1 MWSSEQ
7 SSWLEIQR
15 SLVQPPAVP
24 DFSVKRTACGCPICS
39 RNSAVFRK
47 SSKPISSSRPDRTSL
62 MKLELGRNGS
72 LPTFSA
78 ARSSIVSLRGAC
90 RPCKLRSMVMTLSRL
105 TSQITPDIELVWLN
119 NNNNSNKQLL
129 GLRSRSS
136 ILTETQRTDAVIREG
151 SATFVDRECHVV
163 NTTSPMA
170 VYKKVNFQSNKL
182 TNFVE
187 WSEFLAK
194 DPEVMG
200 SVPAICGNV
209 LAHSQQG
216 RTKGEGGVGVPTP
229 LLSKILPDKEER
241 KLHPKTRF
249 KAVVHLVMANA
260 YWLGDVD
267 DVPLGSNAR
276 LNVILLKKR
285 GKREKQKLLTLQEKT
300 ILMKPASERTHD
312 EQKQLSMIIGGL
324 KCFRRYPEDVQKK
337 LAAATYYRFY
347 GPGRV
352 VVRQGHSAEALY
364 FILSGEVTVSITSWD
379 GLIEKMVTSDVGTM
393 HPGDMFGEVSLLH
406 DIPRTATCT
415 TASEST
421 PWLCIA

>member
-1 MWSSEQ
+1 M
-7 SSWLEIQR
+7 
-15 SLVQPPAVP
+15 A
-24 DFSVKRTACGCPICS
+24 K
-39 RNSAVFRK
+39 
-47 SSKPISSSRPDRTSL
+47 
-62 MKLELGRNGS
+62 
-72 LPTFSA
+72 
-78 ARSSIVSLRGAC
+78 
-90 RPCKLRSMVMTLSRL
+90 
-105 TSQITPDIELVWLN
+105 
-119 NNNNSNKQLL
+119 
-129 GLRSRSS
+129 SRSS
-136 ILTETQRTDAVIREG
+136 ILTETQE
-151 SATFVDRECHVV
+151 
-163 NTTSPMA
+163 
-170 VYKKVNFQSNKL
+170 L
-182 TNFVE
+182 
-187 WSEFLAK
+187 
-194 DPEVMG
+194 
-200 SVPAICGNV
+200 
-209 LAHSQQG
+209 
-216 RTKGEGGVGVPTP
+216 
-229 LLSKILPDKEER
+229 LPDKEER

-285 GKREKQKLLTLQEKT
+285 GKREKQKLLTLQ
-300 ILMKPASERTHD
+300 
-312 EQKQLSMIIGGL
+312 
-324 KCFRRYPEDVQKK
+324 DVQKK

-421 PWLCIA
+421 PWLCIAYKTK